1 MGKFIGGLALG
12 LVIGGVIVFMT
23 FVGVPGASQ
32 APGAP
37 IQAPDPAAGPAS
49 AQIVLEQELF
59 NRVLETIFREI
70 KEPTFPL
77 SADTSAA
84 PVYERAAFQQ
94 AQSCDSTISIKAEG
108 SGVKSGLRLDGG
120 RISAPLAFSG
130 SYSSPFGCLQFT
142 GWTQAG
148 LELRFDKEKQ
158 AVYGQVNVETVNL
171 DGVNP
176 IFGGL
181 ITPLV
186 QSSIN
191 SRVNPIPIIHPGQ
204 LAVDMPV
211 ASTGGKLQAA
221 VEDVRAE
228 VKDNAL
234 NLHVFYS
241 FSGSP
246 TL

>member
-12 LVIGGVIVFMT
+12 LIVGGVIVFLT

-32 APGAP
+32 APGTP

-49 AQIVLEQELF
+49 AQIILEQDLF
-59 NRVLETIFREI
+59 NKVLETIFREI
-70 KEPTFPL
+70 KEPAFPL
-77 SADTSAA
+77 SSNTSSE
-84 PVYERAAFQQ
+84 PVYERASFLQDQ
-94 AQSCDSTISIKAEG
+94 PCTGTITIKSEG
-108 SGVKSGLRLDGG
+108 SGVKSGLRLENG

-130 SYSSPFGCLQFT
+130 SYNSPFGCLQFT

-158 AVYGQVNVETVNL
+158 AVYGNVNVETVNL

-176 IFGGL
+176 LFGGL

-191 SRVNPIPIIHPGQ
+191 TRVNPVPIIHPGQ
-204 LAVDMPV
+204 LAVDVPL
-211 ASTGGKLQAA
+211 ASTGGKLQAM

-234 NLHVFYS
+234 SLHVFYS

-246 TL
+246 GL